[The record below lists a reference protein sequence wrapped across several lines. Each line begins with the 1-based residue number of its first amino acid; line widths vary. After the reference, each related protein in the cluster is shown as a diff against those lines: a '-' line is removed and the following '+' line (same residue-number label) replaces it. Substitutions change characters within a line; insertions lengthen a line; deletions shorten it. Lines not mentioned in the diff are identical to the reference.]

1 MPNYKNVTGPIS
13 RLTYANPNHPMNT
26 PADKVKTNMRAS
38 TRGQPVTGPKSRPK
52 RPARARQV
60 YTGQTGIFSS
70 D

>member
-13 RLTYANPNHPMNT
+13 RPIYANPNHPMNT

-38 TRGQPVTGPKSRPK
+38 TRGQSRPK

-60 YTGQTGIFSS
+60 YTGQTGMYSS